1 MNREITLLL
10 PSTGEP
16 LLLYCF
22 LQNFKKYQHLI
33 SNSFIS
39 VDTMGFL
46 NEMEFIFIQNYLKRQ
61 FSKIPN
67 LRYHYNSAIGQ
78 HGFNINSL
86 LSTYEP
92 DIKENIL
99 LMEEDDLILNVS
111 KLEFEINDHFN
122 EHYDITGVGRGA
134 CTPIL
139 SKMIGEY
146 VKNRENLYVNT
157 KFEPHEN
164 YYNFW
169 PTLFLTNKKHL
180 LNSSRTFNS
189 YQWHQGNT
197 FKIGNKEWKLEETC
211 HGDTFVKFST
221 ELYENQEIKKIKLIH
236 ETYHSRIE
244 DDTMISDI
252 INTSVDFHVGSLST
266 LLMNKLWNPLIT
278 EWGENTY
285 VGYMRR
291 LKDKENGYHEI
302 IEIYRRCCLLR
313 QMLYSIKDPNDFEF
327 YENYKKNINSIIGI
341 FETENNISE
350 LLIKVGYKLGSS
362 VFNCHK
368 IVFDKV
374 YEQS

>member
-61 FSKIPN
+61 FSKVSN
-67 LRYHYNSAIGQ
+67 LRYHFNSAIGQ

-99 LMEEDDLILNVS
+99 LMEEDDLILNVN
-111 KLEFEINDHFN
+111 KLKFEIEDHFN
-122 EHYDITGVGRGA
+122 ENYDITGVGRGA
-134 CTPIL
+134 CTPTL
-139 SKMIGEY
+139 SKLIGEY
-146 VKNRENLYVNT
+146 VKSRSNLYINT
-157 KFEPHEN
+157 KFESHEN
-164 YYNFW
+164 YFNFW
-169 PTLFLTNKKHL
+169 PTLFLTKKKHL

-189 YQWHQGNT
+189 YQWHQGT
-197 FKIGNKEWKLEETC
+197 IFKIGDKEWKIEETC
-211 HGDTFVKFST
+211 HGDTFVKFSI
-221 ELYENQEIKKIKLIH
+221 ELYENQEIKKVKLIYD
-236 ETYHSRIE
+236 TYHSRIE
-244 DDTMISDI
+244 DDKLIPDI

-266 LLMNKLWNPLIT
+266 LLINRFWNPLLT
-278 EWGENTY
+278 EWLENTF

-291 LKDKENGYHEI
+291 LKDKEHGRNEI
-302 IEIYRRCCLLR
+302 VEIYRRCCLLR

-327 YENYKKNINSIIGI
+327 YKNYEKNINDTINI
-341 FETENNISE
+341 FEKENNIPEVLKQFGVESPS
-350 LLIKVGYKLGSS
+350 LIS
-362 VFNCHK
+362 NCHK
-368 IVFDKV
+368 IVFDKI
-374 YEQS
+374 YE